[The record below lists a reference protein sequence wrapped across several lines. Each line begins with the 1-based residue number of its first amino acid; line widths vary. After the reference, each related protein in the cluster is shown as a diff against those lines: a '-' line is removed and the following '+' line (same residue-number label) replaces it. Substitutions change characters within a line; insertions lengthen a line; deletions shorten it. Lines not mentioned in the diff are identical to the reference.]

1 MAGHQPWGRVKQR
14 CGGQSTRRPSPARM
28 ADVFVSAN
36 RRKVSSGKQDEDFRP
51 NHSPVLKCGVRE
63 PYQHHANHGPNRR
76 SFEASSDMAP
86 ALQIS
91 TDLRGGEMHAL
102 SRAAILSRYRRYRD
116 IRTDIQTTVLENIP
130 HSRFLECARRIGL
143 SDGKLLFTNNQV
155 ELTLAFDLALYT
167 ANPGRTR
174 AIDRCARKRLETS
187 GPDETLVLKGL
198 QASRFSIFR
207 VIRRCEPAGVLL
219 EDLMRGG
226 VISHRLASNPQ
237 AERRLA
243 RTCGSRGRSKTVT
256 PATPLEQGSR
266 PAPTFPAVFERSGQW
281 HVFALGWLC
290 KAQDRRRA
298 SVRPDC
304 L

>member
-1 MAGHQPWGRVKQR
+1 
-14 CGGQSTRRPSPARM
+14 
-28 ADVFVSAN
+28 
-36 RRKVSSGKQDEDFRP
+36 
-51 NHSPVLKCGVRE
+51 
-63 PYQHHANHGPNRR
+63 
-76 SFEASSDMAP
+76 MAP

-155 ELTLAFDLALYT
+155 ELTLAFDLSLYT

-226 VISHRLASNPQ
+226 VISLLDEGLEQS
-237 AERRLA
+237 A
-243 RTCGSRGRSKTVT
+243 RFDDVFAMRIAPIEEFVMTCGAIVPISFEIFEEMTKFFSEGTSAELAALADHRRFAAALYELAIELGLMDLVT
-256 PATPLEQGSR
+256 YR
-266 PAPTFPAVFERSGQW
+266 
-281 HVFALGWLC
+281 
-290 KAQDRRRA
+290 
-298 SVRPDC
+298 
-304 L
+304 

>member
-1 MAGHQPWGRVKQR
+1 
-14 CGGQSTRRPSPARM
+14 
-28 ADVFVSAN
+28 
-36 RRKVSSGKQDEDFRP
+36 
-51 NHSPVLKCGVRE
+51 
-63 PYQHHANHGPNRR
+63 
-76 SFEASSDMAP
+76 MAP

-102 SRAAILSRYRRYRD
+102 SRAAILSHYRRYRD

-207 VIRRCEPAGVLL
+207 VIRRCDPAGVLL

-226 VISHRLASNPQ
+226 VISLLDEGLEQS
-237 AERRLA
+237 A
-243 RTCGSRGRSKTVT
+243 RFDDVFAMRIAPIEEFVMTCGAIVPISFEIFEEMTKFFSEGTSAELAALADHRRFAAALYELAIELGLMDLVT
-256 PATPLEQGSR
+256 YR
-266 PAPTFPAVFERSGQW
+266 
-281 HVFALGWLC
+281 
-290 KAQDRRRA
+290 
-298 SVRPDC
+298 
-304 L
+304 

>member
-1 MAGHQPWGRVKQR
+1 
-14 CGGQSTRRPSPARM
+14 
-28 ADVFVSAN
+28 
-36 RRKVSSGKQDEDFRP
+36 
-51 NHSPVLKCGVRE
+51 
-63 PYQHHANHGPNRR
+63 
-76 SFEASSDMAP
+76 MAP

-102 SRAAILSRYRRYRD
+102 SRAAILSRYRPYRD

-155 ELTLAFDLALYT
+155 ELTLAFDLSLYT

-226 VISHRLASNPQ
+226 VISLLDEGLEQS
-237 AERRLA
+237 A
-243 RTCGSRGRSKTVT
+243 RFDDVFAMRIAPIEEFVMTCGAIVPISFEIFEEMTKFFSEGTSAELAALADHRRFAAALYELAIELGLMDLVT
-256 PATPLEQGSR
+256 YR
-266 PAPTFPAVFERSGQW
+266 
-281 HVFALGWLC
+281 
-290 KAQDRRRA
+290 
-298 SVRPDC
+298 
-304 L
+304 